1 MKVLLISDV
10 HANLPAL
17 EAVLADAG
25 SIDAVWC
32 LGDLTGYG
40 PHPNECISLTQ
51 TLPNLICLTGNHDT
65 AVLSQ
70 IDVNDFNDEARY
82 TVLWTTDTLTPAN
95 HTRLSSYPA
104 REMKDDYTLVHA
116 SPRHPVWEYILDA
129 YTARINF
136 KYFDTDICLVG
147 HTHLPGIFR
156 QKGNYHIGFE
166 IPQADKPIQMN
177 GRAIVNPG
185 SVGQPRDYNPQASYA
200 VLDPDMRVITFRRV
214 AYDIHAV
221 QSCMIEAG
229 LPERHIYRLSA
240 GY

>member
-1 MKVLLISDV
+1 VKVLVISDV

-17 EAVLADAG
+17 QAVLADAG
-25 SIDAVWC
+25 SFDAVWC

-40 PHPNECISLTQ
+40 PEPNECISLMQ
-51 TLPNLICLTGNHDT
+51 TLPNLTCLTGNHDT
-65 AVLSQ
+65 AVLNQ
-70 IDVNDFNDEARY
+70 IDVNDFNDDARY
-82 TVLWTTDTLTPAN
+82 TVLWTTDILSRENYA
-95 HTRLSSYPA
+95 HLSSYPA
-104 REMKDDYTLVHA
+104 SQITSDYTLVHA
-116 SPRHPVWEYILDA
+116 SPRHPIWEYILDA

-136 KYFDTDICLVG
+136 KYFETDICLVG

-156 QKGNYHIGFE
+156 QKGNHHIGFE
-166 IPQADKPIQMN
+166 IPQTDHVVQMK

-200 VLDPDMRVITFRRV
+200 ILDPDNRVLVFRRV

-221 QSCMIEAG
+221 QSRMIEAG